1 MLSVTSRSQDPT
13 MMAKG
18 QVEKLCYQEPSEGME
33 VREANRGGLP
43 ARCGRWLRDHLQR
56 LCPCCPRN
64 PEHEEEST
72 LHANKIHRGRA
83 PWTGVRTA
91 QETPVLEL
99 QPVSP
104 ASALGPGAP
113 AGMAPG
119 LAEPVPGPEPT
130 SPCAA
135 ISDIPGVVSGPEVE
149 PHEPSEP
156 SRPSPSPRMGQARR
170 HAWEPNDVTSVLH
183 GSQLSSIPE
192 GRVLHHLAQEEHLG
206 PTVAEPEE
214 PRQTQLAPETQG
226 GPASWL
232 EPVQELPET
241 PVLELRPVS
250 PASAPAEPEDVPA
263 VPSAPL
269 PSPELEP
276 HEPSGTGPRAPARM
290 APGLAGAKPAPEST
304 LLAFPPRLVAEQ
316 LTLMYAE
323 LFTKVA
329 VDDRMTRCG
338 SQSYNGNVEHLASTN
353 KIIKQFHD
361 AANMVISSCL
371 GAPGMTARDR
381 ARVVEFWIQVAK
393 ECLDLENFAH
403 LHAIL
408 LALQSPAISRL
419 QCTWGRVSWKS
430 SRMHKRLEKERWLN
444 RKRLLKESSIL
455 REMLIHKYV
464 AMTHHLQPEE
474 HFRAFFQAVETLDD
488 QKRYTLSCQLEPPGQ
503 RAGRKG
509 LLFFRSRNI

>member
-1 MLSVTSRSQDPT
+1 M
-13 MMAKG
+13 
-18 QVEKLCYQEPSEGME
+18 
-33 VREANRGGLP
+33 
-43 ARCGRWLRDHLQR
+43 
-56 LCPCCPRN
+56 
-64 PEHEEEST
+64 
-72 LHANKIHRGRA
+72 
-83 PWTGVRTA
+83 RTA
-91 QETPVLEL
+91 RETPVLEL

-119 LAEPVPGPEPT
+119 LAEPAPGPEPT

-135 ISDIPGVVSGPEVE
+135 SIWDIPGVVSGPEVE

-156 SRPSPSPRMGQARR
+156 SRPSPSPGMRPARR
-170 HAWEPNDVTSVLH
+170 HAWEPDDVTSILH

-192 GRVLHHLAQEEHLG
+192 GQALHHLVEKKHLG
-206 PTVAEPEE
+206 PTVAELEE

-250 PASAPAEPEDVPA
+250 PASAPAEPEDIPA
-263 VPSAPL
+263 APSAPTL
-269 PSPELEP
+269 SPELEP
-276 HEPSGTGPRAPARM
+276 HEPSGTGPRAPAGM
-290 APGLAGAKPAPEST
+290 APGLAKPEPAPESI
-304 LLAFPPRLVAEQ
+304 LPAFPPRLVAEQ

-329 VDDRMTRCG
+329 VADRKTRCR
-338 SQSYNGNVEHLASTN
+338 SQSYNGNVEHLAPAVN
-353 KIIKQFHD
+353 KIIKEFND
-361 AANMVISSCL
+361 VANVVICSCL
-371 GAPGMTARDR
+371 RAPGMTARDR

-393 ECLDLENFAH
+393 ECLDLENFAS

-430 SRMHKRLEKERWLN
+430 SRIHKRLIKEKWLN
-444 RKRLLKESSIL
+444 QKWLLKEATSMVTQQHRFLQGSEDRQEESTII
-455 REMLIHKYV
+455 RERLIDKYV
-464 AMTHHLQPEE
+464 AMTRHLEPEE
-474 HFRAFFQAVETLDD
+474 HFRAFFQAVEPLDEEES
-488 QKRYTLSCQLEPPGQ
+488 YTLSCQLEPPGQ